1 MCAAAMLA
9 PCLLKR
15 SRLVRTIIARLRS
28 QTPIAAVRRDDIAT
42 VPLAKPAARQIAAVL
57 PAAPRHPPAVSAMI
71 DALRSA
77 STTLGPATG

>member
-42 VPLAKPAARQIAAVL
+42 VPLAKPQPARSPPSCRPHRAT
-57 PAAPRHPPAVSAMI
+57 HPPSA
-71 DALRSA
+71 R
-77 STTLGPATG
+77 